1 MSNLMKQAIKA
12 SFLKLLNERPLT
24 RITVLDIAADCG
36 INRNSFYYHYHD
48 IPALVEE
55 IIRDEA
61 DSLIRANPAITTP
74 GECVDAVF
82 SFILENHRSINHIY
96 YSVKR
101 EIFEQYLMQIC
112 TYVTTAWYDSF
123 CREHSTD
130 SPAYDR
136 DLVLRFI
143 RYELFG
149 ACIDFLNQDMPP
161 EANEEARRL
170 LEFSLK
176 LIKPEAF

>member
-1 MSNLMKQAIKA
+1 MTMRYQVMTDKYSGGEMVKFYESDDLQDAKEFAIRMC
-12 SFLKLLNERPLT
+12 FFNECK
-24 RITVLDIAADCG
+24 VMVFDEK
-36 INRNSFYYHYHD
+36 
-48 IPALVEE
+48 VEE

-61 DSLIRANPAITTP
+61 ESLIRANPAITTP

-112 TYVTTAWYDSF
+112 TYVTTPWYDSF

-161 EANEEARRL
+161 EANEEAIRL

-176 LIKPEAF
+176 LMKPEAF